1 MISFNFVVHPLSLL
15 NQERRNARS
24 VTSFRETVKEF
35 WSRCKAMAVQQ
46 GPETMQT
53 VPGNSWTE
61 SEAPMV
67 AMAMF

>member
-15 NQERRNARS
+15 NQECRNARS
-24 VTSFRETVKEF
+24 VTSFKETVKEF

-46 GPETMQT
+46 GPGTMPT
-53 VPGNSWTE
+53 APGNSWTE